1 VMTRHFFGMC
11 FVALAGMNAV
21 DGGLAA

>member
-1 VMTRHFFGMC
+1 MTRHFLGMC

>member
-1 VMTRHFFGMC
+1 MTRHFFGMC

>member
-1 VMTRHFFGMC
+1 MTRHFFAMC

-21 DGGLAA
+21 GGGLAA

>member
-1 VMTRHFFGMC
+1 MTRHFFAMC

-21 DGGLAA
+21 GGGFAA

>member
-1 VMTRHFFGMC
+1 MTRHFFAMC